1 MSSNRR
7 QPATV
12 PPAAAIRPGVSLPVG
27 PFWKLPLAA
36 TVSIVMVVVP
46 VPPAVK
52 TMFAVVAPVAP
63 NS

>member
-1 MSSNRR
+1 MSNNRR

-12 PPAAAIRPGVSLPVG
+12 PPAAAIRPGVNLPVG
-27 PFWKLPLAA
+27 PFWKFPLAA
-36 TVSIVMVVVP
+36 VVVMVMVVDP
-46 VPPAVK
+46 VPPDVR